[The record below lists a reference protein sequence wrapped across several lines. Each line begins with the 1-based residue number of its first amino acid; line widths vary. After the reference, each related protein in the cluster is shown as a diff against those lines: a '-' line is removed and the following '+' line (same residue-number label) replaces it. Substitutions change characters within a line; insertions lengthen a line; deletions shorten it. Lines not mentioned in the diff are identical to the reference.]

1 MAQEDAVV
9 VRPAPVARLALAI
22 LPVVRTIRNFLVNPP
37 NQGSWDLTVLYD
49 FCMSSLFQVVYPHP
63 EGIERAMVAL
73 RELRQAE
80 LDARRG
86 HARRTGNGDG
96 TPDTARGAATGD
108 GGADTPSM

>member
-63 EGIERAMVAL
+63 EGIERATVAL
-73 RELRQAE
+73 RELRRAE
-80 LDARRG
+80 PRLLRAERRL
-86 HARRTGNGDG
+86 RR
-96 TPDTARGAATGD
+96 AE
-108 GGADTPSM
+108 S